1 MSKQT
6 KDYAKNV
13 LQELTT
19 VIDNVDEKQLDQLV
33 DLILEV
39 RKANKKVYCAGAG
52 RSLLMIRTFSMRL
65 MHMGM
70 RSYVVGET
78 STPAIEEGDLLI
90 YGSGSGETGALCAM
104 LKKAQGVGA
113 RIATITKSP
122 NSTLAKASEVV
133 VEISLDCVPETVQ
146 PAGSVFEQAMLI
158 LGDSMFLT
166 LLEKGNILE
175 GREINEYIRI
185 LHTNLE

>member
-1 MSKQT
+1 MSEQT
-6 KDYAKNV
+6 KEYAQKV
-13 LQELTT
+13 LKELST
-19 VIDNVDEKQLDQLV
+19 VISHVDEKQLDQLV
-33 DLILEV
+33 DLILEI
-39 RKANKKVYCAGAG
+39 RKSNKKVYCAGAG
-52 RSLLMIRTFSMRL
+52 RSLLMIRTFSMRM
-65 MHMGM
+65 MHLGM

-104 LKKAQGVGA
+104 LKKAQQVGA

-122 NSTLAKASEVV
+122 ESTLAKASEVV
-133 VEISLDCVPETVQ
+133 VHIPLDCVPDTVQ

-158 LGDSMFLT
+158 LGDSMVLSI
-166 LLEKGNILE
+166 LEKGNILE
-175 GREINEYIRI
+175 GRDINDYIRI